1 MLAVINQQN
10 YEEVEY
16 DLNCMVFNVIE
27 PKSQARV
34 VWAEVED
41 YLYNGASEE
50 FLYRLVEERIKDN
63 KD

>member
-50 FLYRLVEERIKDN
+50 FLYRLVGERIKDN